1 MNPEL
6 NPRVRGVAE
15 RKGLKYIPSIC
26 VDPSSDFFSL
36 QGINDKGLYYI
47 AGRLSDGKIVQETYW
62 DFQQDFQQFI
72 SMIKGVSKK
81 IAWEGL
87 ELIALRSIGNAEKT
101 EQIYN

>member
-62 DFQQDFQQFI
+62 DFQQFI
-72 SMIKGVSKK
+72 SMMRGKSKN
-81 IAWEGL
+81 ITWEGL
-87 ELIALRSIGNAEKT
+87 ELIALRGIDNAEKT